1 MFVHNI
7 WRHTYI
13 DIYVYGHRYVYMS
26 VRSMKERTQKTN
38 WNIKRQNATC
48 CVQRKETERKLLW
61 VMYSW
66 KGLKL
71 YVRINTRIC
80 VIGEG
85 KRVCSQYIDCQHYI
99 LTHRTLTHSPHNHSI
114 CILFSL
120 CSSSFLYKS
129 IHKDY
134 LYLSRFVCVCPSTGM
149 KDPASCSFCRSVSVC
164 VSVFDL
170 FMLSTCPRFIRF
182 PFALLSS
189 LFMFLVKW
197 ILW

>member
-1 MFVHNI
+1 
-7 WRHTYI
+7 
-13 DIYVYGHRYVYMS
+13 
-26 VRSMKERTQKTN
+26 
-38 WNIKRQNATC
+38 
-48 CVQRKETERKLLW
+48 
-61 VMYSW
+61 MYSW

-85 KRVCSQYIDCQHYI
+85 KRVCSQYIGCQHYI
-99 LTHRTLTHSPHNHSI
+99 LTHRTLTHSLHNHSI

-164 VSVFDL
+164 VCVCFRPFYVINMSSIYTFSFCSVV
-170 FMLSTCPRFIRF
+170 
-182 PFALLSS
+182 
-189 LFMFLVKW
+189 LV
-197 ILW
+197 IHVFG

>member
-1 MFVHNI
+1 
-7 WRHTYI
+7 
-13 DIYVYGHRYVYMS
+13 
-26 VRSMKERTQKTN
+26 
-38 WNIKRQNATC
+38 
-48 CVQRKETERKLLW
+48 
-61 VMYSW
+61 MYSW

-85 KRVCSQYIDCQHYI
+85 KRVCSQYIGCQHYI

-164 VSVFDL
+164 VCLFSTFLCYQHVLDLYVFL
-170 FMLSTCPRFIRF
+170 LLCCPRYSCFWLNEFYDSIKSGSMGRLLYSFVICFRF
-182 PFALLSS
+182 CTNVYESVYECVGSVLR
-189 LFMFLVKW
+189 
-197 ILW
+197 